1 MMNDPVLQAD
11 GVFYK
16 GFHLKA
22 VASHGVWSPL
32 VGIKT
37 NLKQSNFKNPM
48 TRQLRRTHNCG
59 ELSDKNIEESVTLC
73 GWVHTR
79 RDHGGL
85 IFIDLWDK
93 EGLTQVVLNPQI
105 DSLAHQHAQSLRGN
119 YVMAVHGKVRSRPEG
134 MANAKMKT
142 GAIEVYVDDL
152 EILNRSKT
160 PPFSGW
166 EDEDVAEVLRLKNRY
181 LDLRS
186 DRLQNN
192 LKIRYQITRVVRQV
206 LHQHGFIEVET
217 PMLTKSTPEGAR
229 DYLVPS
235 RLNPKTFFALPQ
247 SPQLFKQILMVAG
260 MDRYFQIVKCFR
272 DEDLR
277 NDRQPEFTQIDM
289 EMSFIDEEQL
299 FRLAEEMMQ
308 TIYKEVLG
316 IAIATPFPILTYR
329 EAIDRFGSDKP
340 DLRFGLE
347 LVDLGD
353 VIQGTSFKV
362 FADVLKKG
370 GQIRAINIKN
380 SAEILSRKALDDLT
394 ELAKTYGAKGMAWI
408 KMQKGELQ
416 SPIIKFFEKDMLDRM
431 IATLKGEDG
440 DTIVFIADKPKVVA
454 DALAHIRLAAA
465 KLLGLIDEK
474 KINFAWITEFP
485 LLEYND
491 EEKRFTAMH
500 HPFTAPKE
508 GDWEQFADS
517 PEKISSRAYD
527 LVLNGNEIAGGSI
540 RIHQKE
546 VQEKMFNLLGIGQKE
561 AELKFGFLLD
571 ALQFGAPPHG
581 GIAFG
586 LDRLTML
593 LTGADSI
600 RDVIAFPKTQKAT
613 CLMTQAPSEIDLK
626 QLKELKLKYDLS

>member
-1 MMNDPVLQAD
+1 M
-11 GVFYK
+11 
-16 GFHLKA
+16 
-22 VASHGVWSPL
+22 
-32 VGIKT
+32 T
-37 NLKQSNFKNPM
+37 KQW
-48 TRQLRRTHNCG
+48 QRTHTCG

-93 EGLTQVVLNPQI
+93 NGITQVVLNPQI

-119 YVMAVHGKVRSRPEG
+119 YVMAVRGKVRSRPDG
-134 MANAKMKT
+134 MVNDKLKT
-142 GAIEVYVDDL
+142 GMIEVYIDDL
-152 EILNRSKT
+152 EILNPSKT

-166 EDEDVAEVLRLKNRY
+166 EDQDVGEVLRLKNRY
-181 LDLRS
+181 LDLRG

-206 LHQHGFIEVET
+206 LDKHGFIEVET

-235 RLNPKTFFALPQ
+235 RLNPKAFYALPQ

-289 EMSFIDEEQL
+289 EMSFVTEEQL
-299 FRLAEEMMQ
+299 YRLAEEMMQ
-308 TIYKEVLG
+308 TIYQEILG
-316 IAIATPFPILTYR
+316 ITIETPFPVLTYK
-329 EAIDRFGSDKP
+329 EAIDRYGSDKP
-340 DLRFGLE
+340 DIRFGLE

-353 VIQGTSFKV
+353 VIAGTKFKV
-362 FADVLKKG
+362 FADVLKNG

-380 SAEILSRKALDDLT
+380 SAEILSRKGLDDLT

-416 SPIIKFFEKDMLDRM
+416 SPIIKFFEQDMLDNM
-431 IATLKGEDG
+431 VAKLKGEDG

-454 DALAHIRLAAA
+454 DALAHIRLAAG

-474 KINFAWITEFP
+474 KIKLLWVTEFP
-485 LLEYND
+485 LLDYNE
-491 EEKRFTAMH
+491 EEKRYTAMH
-500 HPFTAPKE
+500 HPFTAPNE
-508 GDWEQFADS
+508 GHLDEFADS

-546 VQEKMFNLLGIGQKE
+546 VQEKMFQLLGIGQEE

-571 ALQFGAPPHG
+571 ALQYGAPPHG

-586 LDRLTML
+586 LDRLAML
-593 LTGADSI
+593 LTGATSI
-600 RDVIAFPKTQKAT
+600 REVIAFPKTQKAT
-613 CLMTQAPSEIDLK
+613 CLMTQAPSEIDQK
-626 QLKELKLKYDLS
+626 QLKELRLKYDLS

>member
-1 MMNDPVLQAD
+1 
-11 GVFYK
+11 
-16 GFHLKA
+16 
-22 VASHGVWSPL
+22 
-32 VGIKT
+32 
-37 NLKQSNFKNPM
+37 M

-186 DRLQNN
+186 NRLQNN